1 MNKLEDNF
9 GRQINYVRFAVTDRC
24 NLRCQY
30 CMPAHGIDLAPRQE
44 LLTFKEMYRITRVL
58 SELGVNKIRLTGGE
72 PFVRKNFI
80 DKWSS
85 AEKHLNGN
93 KVYTEYNPYTATS
106 RPSNRHGG
114 VNFGALNKKDGT
126 REIFVPKPNHIF
138 LQLDYDAYH
147 VRIIADMI
155 GYDDIPPTSGHQW
168 LADQYGCGYAESK
181 GITFQILYGGV
192 TDDVREIPFFDETD
206 KFIQKMYIEAKKV
219 GYVMTGK
226 GRKIMLDWIENH
238 NAQKVFN
245 YLLQATETELNIEI
259 IKKLHENDIDS
270 MILYVYDSFLFE
282 YEVGTT
288 TDKAKKI
295 KAYHEK

>member
-1 MNKLEDNF
+1 MKWIEVLREVSTPFEPSLYSSFSDSW
-9 GRQINYVRFAVTDRC
+9 INST
-24 NLRCQY
+24 
-30 CMPAHGIDLAPRQE
+30 MIP
-44 LLTFKEMYRITRVL
+44 VL
-58 SELGVNKIRLTGGE
+58 SRVEENGVTV
-72 PFVRKNFI
+72 VRKNFI

-147 VRIIADMI
+147 VRIIGDLI
-155 GYDDIPPTSGHQW
+155 KYELPTTSAHQW

-295 KAYHEK
+295 KTILESMGYPIKASWGSDYSKV